1 MDTLK
6 VIITYGLPGSGK
18 THFCNEV
25 RKKWLKPQ
33 NNRYLSLDQVAMMNG
48 DGPKIPK
55 RRKILDAI
63 KHDTNYCFG
72 DTLIIDG
79 LITTIEA
86 LKDVI
91 ESCCYSSKTS
101 RTYEFNIHVWN
112 EDRESCEMNDF
123 GRVKMKEGRYV
134 LANETLKNI
143 PYEEVTTEAL
153 TKIFNE
159 MPDNATYKIVR
170 HSVVVKDDYVRY
182 FQERRL
188 YLEEPET
195 PTIKEDES
203 KYLMSKSWCL
213 GGSSGNYLGQTSY
226 VSAEDTPQFEEL
238 YELLEHICPE
248 LTFVNGIKIMKELV
262 KVHQYGESDFYGGTV
277 SYARYKISYKELYE
291 MLSSFDAA
299 GDEN

>member
-55 RRKILDAI
+55 IRKILDAI
-63 KHDTNYCFG
+63 KHEARYCYG

-79 LITTIEA
+79 LITTIDA

-91 ESCCYSSKTS
+91 EACMYSVSTVRK
-101 RTYEFNIHVWN
+101 YEFYIHVWN
-112 EDRESCEMNDF
+112 EDREACEMNDF

-143 PYEEVTTEAL
+143 PYDDVTPAAL
-153 TKIFNE
+153 MKIFNE
-159 MPDNATYKIVR
+159 MPDDGTFEIKR
-170 HSVVVKDDYVRY
+170 HNVVVKQEYVRY
-182 FQERRL
+182 FQERNL
-188 YLEEPET
+188 FLEEPET
-195 PTIKEDES
+195 PTIGDDASRYLIS
-203 KYLMSKSWCL
+203 KRWCL
-213 GGSSGNYLGQTSY
+213 GGSAGNYLGHTSY

-238 YELLEHICPE
+238 YELLEHVCPE
-248 LTFVNGIKIMKELV
+248 LTFINGMKIMKELV
-262 KVHQYGESDFYGGTV
+262 EVCYDEEGDYYGGRVT
-277 SYARYKISYKELYE
+277 YARYKISYEALYE
-291 MLSSFDAA
+291 MLKSFD
-299 GDEN
+299 EE